1 MKKAFITGITGQDG
15 YYLTEFLLKNDYQVH
30 GTIRRSSSFNTS
42 RIENLISKHSSDER
56 LKLYYSD
63 LLDSSSLNNLIDKIL
78 PDEIYNLAAQSHV
91 AVSFKN
97 PSYTIQSG
105 NLGTVSLLE
114 ALRNSEKPIKYYQAS
129 SSEMYGGGSKV
140 LLNEES
146 PLDPKSPYAASKVFS
161 HHMTKLYRD
170 SYNLFCVNGIL
181 FNHESP
187 HRGETFV
194 TRKITRAVGR
204 IHLGIQ
210 SKLTLGNLD
219 ASRDWGFAG
228 DYVEGMYK
236 MLQHDTPD
244 DWVLATGETYTVR
257 QFAETAFKMIDL
269 NWEEYIETSSKYYRP
284 NEVEHL
290 LGDSS
295 KARKF
300 LKWKPKHSFDD
311 LVKKMVESDI
321 KLAKKEQVLIKEN
334 LLLPTWENPVI

>member
-15 YYLTEFLLKNDYQVH
+15 YYLTEFLLNNNYQVH

-42 RIENLISKHSSDER
+42 RIENLISKHSNDER
-56 LKLYYSD
+56 LILYYSD
-63 LLDSSSLNNLIDKIL
+63 LLDSSSLNNLINKIL

-114 ALRNSEKPIKYYQAS
+114 ALRNSEKAIKFYQAS
-129 SSEMYGGGSKV
+129 SSEMFGGGLKV

-146 PLDPKSPYAASKVFS
+146 TFDPKSPYAASKVFS
-161 HHMTKLYRD
+161 HNMTKLYRD
-170 SYNLFCVNGIL
+170 SYDLFCVNGIL

-257 QFAETAFKMIDL
+257 QFAKAAFNMVDL
-269 NWEEYIETSSKYYRP
+269 NWEEYIETSSKYFRP

-290 LGDSS
+290 LGDST
-295 KARKF
+295 KARKI
-300 LKWKPKHSFDD
+300 LKWEPKHSFDD
-311 LVKKMVESDI
+311 LVRKMVESDI
-321 KLAKKEQVLIKEN
+321 ELAKKEYVLIKEN
-334 LLLPTWENPVI
+334 LLLPTWENPVS